1 MNMYLRKA
9 KINESTE
16 ILKFYHRIIESIR
29 DSDFKPKWNN
39 EYPNLE
45 FIEKMSEY
53 LSNYDENLDQYLQ
66 IKTKI

>member
-1 MNMYLRKA
+1 MKMYLRKA

-45 FIEKMSEY
+45 FIEKS
-53 LSNYDENLDQYLQ
+53 
-66 IKTKI
+66 IKKEELYIYTKTTSLFHHLF